1 MTDDFDALLA
11 SLETVLYRR
20 APLFAKYGPG
30 GTFDHSRKTLLA
42 AIKNEYRVG
51 AATRVSESSLDDVGH
66 ADPRYVKF
74 VDDATEERAAF
85 ALLDADAQVLE
96 YKLNYLRAKT
106 YENAQLARMQ

>member
-1 MTDDFDALLA
+1 MTDDFDALLT
-11 SLETVLYRR
+11 SLETVLHRR

-42 AIKNEYRVG
+42 AVKNEYRAG

-66 ADPRYVKF
+66 ADERYVRF
-74 VDDATEERAAF
+74 VNDATEERAAF